1 MSNVT
6 TWAVLSDGRYIKILI
21 NKGVSQS
28 LVILNVDDLKA
39 YSDLCYLMVN
49 GKPLNGTGEDAVSRK
64 IDNIKYQA
72 EFLAEHHKLG
82 LFDLLVLAAPKG
94 ILEGLRKALPEQVA
108 NLIVGELEGDLTVTS
123 NDDIENQLS
132 DLILAG
138 IEKAS

>member
-21 NKGVSQS
+21 NKGVGKS

-64 IDNIKYQA
+64 IDNIKFQA

-82 LFDLLVLAAPKG
+82 MFDLLVLAAPKDV
-94 ILEGLRKALPEQVA
+94 LAALRKALPEQIASLV
-108 NLIVGELEGDLTVTS
+108 VGEVEGDLTVTS
-123 NDDIENQLS
+123 NDDIEERLAS
-132 DLILAG
+132 LILAG